1 MPRELSG
8 PSGLCQYDPVA
19 VDATA
24 KLRTALAQYLDE
36 TDAEGLGASGQ
47 ARGAL
52 SDAIYGCLYGA
63 TLTIAGSH
71 RAVDGVAE
79 ALITKTAPRRLRVVG
94 AVIVIFTGQGDEM
107 NPLMADLSEEPPEAI
122 IRLGGQERA
131 IPYRSGG
138 ELKFVNVRDDD
149 GWADVLR
156 LSLA

>member
-1 MPRELSG
+1 
-8 PSGLCQYDPVA
+8 VA

-24 KLRTALAQYLDE
+24 KLRAALAQYLDE
-36 TDAEGLGASGQ
+36 TDDEGLGASGQ

-52 SDAIYGCLYGA
+52 SDAVYGCLYRA
-63 TLTIAGSH
+63 TLTVAGRH
-71 RAVDGVAE
+71 RAVDGVAQ
-79 ALITKTAPRRLRVVG
+79 ALITKTGPRRLRIVG
-94 AVIVIFTGQGDEM
+94 AVIVMSDGQGDSM
-107 NPLMADLSEEPPEAI
+107 HPLMADLSEEPPEAI

-149 GWADVLR
+149 RWADVLR